1 MFGMQT
7 ILVTGAAGFIG
18 SHVAAALSRAG
29 HRVVGCDQSGLSGTS
44 DLARARIRALLDPAN
59 VRCVA
64 LDLADGDSLDHLCT
78 VHRFD
83 TVVHLAAQVG
93 VRRSRRAPADF
104 VQANLVGFAQVLDA
118 CRRHRVGRLLYASQ
132 GHAQVGPGAHAT
144 GPRSFYAA
152 TMAAN
157 EMMACAYAHEHGLQA
172 LALRFHC
179 VYGPWA
185 RPDLLPVALA
195 EAIRHGRPLPLTLE
209 DGSWHDR
216 TYIDDAAAAVVALV
230 EQLTAWAGIDAIEL
244 AQSRRVSTVHLVEA
258 LEAALGRRAVW
269 PDVPLLD
276 SLQLGRWPNDSR
288 LRSLIG
294 DWPDTPLSVGLAALA
309 GWLDEW
315 SPLPVPLPAA
325 A

>member
-1 MFGMQT
+1 MQS

-18 SHVAAALSRAG
+18 SHVAAALARAG
-29 HRVVGCDQSGLSGTS
+29 HRVVGCDQAGRDGASE
-44 DLARARIRALLDPAN
+44 LARSRVRALLDPAH
-59 VRCVA
+59 VRCVG
-64 LDLADGDSLDHLCT
+64 LDLAEGDALGHLCT

-93 VRRSRRAPADF
+93 SRRSRRAPAEF

-132 GHAQVGPGAHAT
+132 GHAHVDPNGRAV

-157 EMMACAYAHEHGLQA
+157 EMMASAYAHEHGLQT

-195 EAIRHGRPLPLTLE
+195 EAVRHGRPLPLTVD
-209 DGSWHDR
+209 DGPWHDR
-216 TYIDDAAAAVVALV
+216 TYIGDAVAAVVALV
-230 EQLTAWAGIDAIEL
+230 EQLTAWAGVDAIEL
-244 AQSRRVSTVHLVEA
+244 AQARPVSTVQLVQA
-258 LEAALGRRAVW
+258 LEFAFGRRAIW
-269 PDVPLLD
+269 PEA
-276 SLQLGRWPNDSR
+276 LQPDGPTSGRWPSDLR

-294 DWPDTPLSVGLAALA
+294 DWPDTPLNEGLAALA
-309 GWLDEW
+309 RWLDEW
-315 SPLPVPLPAA
+315 SPLPAPLPAA

>member
-1 MFGMQT
+1 MQT

-18 SHVAAALSRAG
+18 SHVAAALARAG
-29 HRVVGCDQSGLSGTS
+29 HHVVGCDQAGHAGANE
-44 DLARARIRALLDPAN
+44 LARARIRALLDPAH

-64 LDLADGDSLDHLCT
+64 LDLAEGDALDHLCT

-93 VRRSRRAPADF
+93 ARRSRRAPAEF

-118 CRRHRVGRLLYASQ
+118 CRRHGVARLLYASQ
-132 GHAQVGPGAHAT
+132 GHAQVDSSGRET

-157 EMMACAYAHEHGLQA
+157 EMMASAYAHEHGLQA

-195 EAIRHGRPLPLTLE
+195 DAMRHGRPLPLTPD
-209 DGSWHDR
+209 DGPWHDR

-230 EQLTAWAGIDAIEL
+230 EQLTAWAGVDAIEL
-244 AQSRRVSTVHLVEA
+244 AQDRPASTPQLVQA
-258 LEAALGRRAVW
+258 LESALGCRAIWPEAALASRPR
-269 PDVPLLD
+269 P
-276 SLQLGRWPNDSR
+276 GRWPNDAR

-294 DWPDTPLSVGLAALA
+294 DWPDTPLNEGLAALA
-309 GWLDEW
+309 RWLDEW
-315 SPLPVPLPAA
+315 SPLPAPLPAA